1 MLGSPARTNTTSE
14 PKRLPDAPERGPVR
28 ALFNLPT
35 AITLSRMLLAGGV
48 VYGLFRGDPVSVL
61 VALGTFVLA
70 ALTDYWDGE
79 VARRTGQITRFGA
92 ILDPI
97 ADKVLTLS
105 CFVTF
110 WFLALIPGWTVS
122 VLAFRDTAVTLV
134 RLAPDADHRSD
145 VRRSGKNKTF
155 LQLAY
160 IFLVI
165 LHIWGREQLPEIWPV
180 RAAAGVI
187 YWGMQAIVLLTL
199 WSGLRVLLNA
209 RTRSQVCR

>member
-1 MLGSPARTNTTSE
+1 
-14 PKRLPDAPERGPVR
+14 
-28 ALFNLPT
+28 
-35 AITLSRMLLAGGV
+35 MLLAGGV
-48 VYGLFRGDPVSVL
+48 VYGLFRGDPMSVL
-61 VALGTFVLA
+61 AALGTFVLA

-79 VARRTGQITRFGA
+79 IARRTGQITRFGA

-105 CFVTF
+105 CFAAF
-110 WFLALIPGWTVS
+110 WFLALIPGWTVL
-122 VLAFRDTAVTLV
+122 VLALRDTAVTLV

-165 LHIWGREQLPEIWPV
+165 LHIWGREQLPEIWPA
-180 RAAAGVI
+180 RTAAEVI
-187 YWGMQAIVLLTL
+187 YWGMHVIVLLTV
-199 WSGLRVLLNA
+199 WSGSRVLFCA
-209 RTRSQVCR
+209 RAQRQVHR

>member
-14 PKRLPDAPERGPVR
+14 PKRLPETPGPSP
-28 ALFNLPT
+28 AGASLNIPT
-35 AITLSRMLLAGGV
+35 AITLSRMLLAGV
-48 VYGLFRGDPVSVL
+48 VVWALFRGDPASAL
-61 VALGTFVLA
+61 VALVTFVLA

-79 VARRTGQITRFGA
+79 VARRTGQITRLGA

-105 CFVTF
+105 CFAAF
-110 WFLALIPGWTVS
+110 WFLALIPGWTVL
-122 VLAFRDTAVTLV
+122 VLALRDTAVTLV

-160 IFLVI
+160 IFIVI
-165 LHIWGREQLPEIWPV
+165 LHIWGRQGLSEVWPE
-180 RAAAGVI
+180 RAAVDAI
-187 YWGMQAIVLLTL
+187 YGGMHLIVLLTV

-209 RTRSQVCR
+209 GARRRVPS